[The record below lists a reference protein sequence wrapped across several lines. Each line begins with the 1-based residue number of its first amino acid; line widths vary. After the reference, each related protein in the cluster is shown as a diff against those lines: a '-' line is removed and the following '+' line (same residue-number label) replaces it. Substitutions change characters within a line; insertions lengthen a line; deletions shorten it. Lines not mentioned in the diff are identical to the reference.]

1 MKILTIVLLGV
12 SLLFGA
18 IDINSAS
25 KKELSSLNGIGA
37 KKAELI
43 IAHRDLNCFKNV
55 NELILVKG
63 IGEKIIDKNRDNLS
77 AGSCKK

>member
-1 MKILTIVLLGV
+1 MKILTMILLGV

-18 IDINSAS
+18 VDINSAS

-43 IAHRDLNCFKNV
+43 IAYRDANCFKNID
-55 NELILVKG
+55 ELILVKG
-63 IGEKIIDKNRDNLS
+63 IGKKIIDKNRANLS
-77 AGSCKK
+77 ANNCK

>member
-1 MKILTIVLLGV
+1 MKILTMVLLGV

-25 KKELSSLNGIGA
+25 KKELSSLNGIGV

-43 IAHRDLNCFKNV
+43 IAHRDVSCFKNID
-55 NELILVKG
+55 ELILVKG
-63 IGEKIIDKNRDNLS
+63 IGKKIIDKNRANLS
-77 AGSCKK
+77 AKNCR

>member
-1 MKILTIVLLGV
+1 MKILAMVLLGV

-25 KKELSSLNGIGA
+25 KKELSSLNGIGV

-43 IAHRDLNCFKNV
+43 IAHRDVSCFKNID
-55 NELILVKG
+55 ELILVKG
-63 IGEKIIDKNRDNLS
+63 IGKKIIDKNRANLS
-77 AGSCKK
+77 ANNCK